1 MWDSM
6 LEETEVV
13 AIHISKYPVIEQ
25 LYAKLNSKLSQ
36 ILRDSLLNFYTL
48 MLKFQVHV
56 VKYFD
61 PARKGSRTVEGMN
74 PVTAD
79 RNKKEMQ
86 AIEEARH
93 RVDDNIILVDAEVT
107 KLGIDNLK
115 EGQEGQHEQL
125 LAVKEGIKALSL
137 DLEGGFSQ
145 AERHQQQ
152 RHKDLIEMWKGSL
165 DEMKSNAEQERIQME
180 LNYSSSVR
188 SWLSE
193 ASPWDDHERA
203 RSQRQMGLGTWLIED
218 DDFKSWRTAGNSS
231 LLWIYG
237 FAGTGKTGLV
247 CRVIEELTDEETSS
261 ESHRLA
267 IFYCSNDKARTG
279 RGDRFSRSDPEEALR
294 SVVSQLSTARQDI
307 APIVA
312 EKFETF
318 GPSSDRPKTL
328 DYVDCVEIL
337 VDISRTINITIVLDA
352 FDECDQD
359 KAPTLLRHLEQVIQQ
374 SPNVRVLISTRP
386 FPAIEKH
393 LTAGPSIEITK
404 ERNGRDVR
412 EFIERTLEDRIQN
425 GKLLNGEIDS
435 ALRMSITNTLST
447 RAGNMFLYAS
457 LLLRQLCDENHTID
471 ADSIRK
477 KLDELPKNL
486 TEIYNRIME
495 EIHDPK
501 NSQRSCLLAQN
512 AIKWLLRAQRSLD
525 YEALLEA
532 ISPPERRAD
541 PDEVLR
547 ACRTLVILEGERIEF
562 AHYSVR
568 EHVMRMEAYNPSQCN
583 IVATQSCLRILNTY
597 FGADAMIRSRLS
609 ESQIAFKDYALLYW
623 PLHYEGIARSDLAD
637 HRNAI
642 NAMLRSLFLK
652 DRGDRHTYE
661 DWFRNVLE
669 MAEPLV
675 KDNYLASKLNSLRAN
690 PPSPLFAACVFGLED
705 LIGKFGKMLDGLNK
719 CNEHGQNALCLAI
732 ENDKIEAVK
741 ALLSGRFP
749 ADLNS
754 LNLKAVQQLIDWDAA
769 KPPQFIL
776 YASALQCAAATG
788 RLEIAEYLIK
798 EGAHVDLVAGYFGS
812 PLQAACRNGHTDV
825 VELLLRNGA
834 APNNQGGFHGSY
846 PSISISSLSTIWK
859 DCT

>member
-1 MWDSM
+1 M
-6 LEETEVV
+6 LEETEIV
-13 AIHISKYPVIEQ
+13 ATHISKYPVIEQ
-25 LYAKLNSKLSQ
+25 LYAKLNSKLSKL
-36 ILRDSLLNFYTL
+36 LRDSLLNFYIL

-61 PARKGSRTVEGMN
+61 PARKGSRTIEGMN

-93 RVDDNIILVDAEVT
+93 RVDDNIILVDAEIT

-115 EGQEGQHEQL
+115 EGQEGQHKQL
-125 LAVKEGIKALSL
+125 LAVKEGIKALSQ
-137 DLEGGFSQ
+137 DLEGGFSE
-145 AERHQQQ
+145 AEQHQQQ
-152 RHKDLIEMWKGSL
+152 RHRDLVEMWKGSL
-165 DEMKSNAEQERIQME
+165 DEMKLNAEQERIQIE
-180 LNYSSSVR
+180 LNYTASVR
-188 SWLSE
+188 SWLSD
-193 ASPWDDHERA
+193 ASPWHDHERA
-203 RSQRQMGLGTWLIED
+203 RRQRQMGLGRWLVED
-218 DDFKSWRTAGNSS
+218 DEYKRWQLFLNPPI
-231 LLWIYG
+231 LWIYG

-247 CRVIEELTDEETSS
+247 CRVIEELAEEEISNDN
-261 ESHRLA
+261 HRLA

-279 RGDRFSRSDPEEALR
+279 RRDVFSRSDPEEALR
-294 SVVSQLSTARQDI
+294 SIVSQVSTARREV

-312 EKFETF
+312 EKFENF

-328 DYVDCVEIL
+328 DYVDCMETL
-337 VDISRTINITIVLDA
+337 VDISRTTSITIVLDA

-359 KAPTLLRHLEQVIQQ
+359 KAPILLRHLEEIIRQ
-374 SPNVRVLISTRP
+374 SSNVRVFISTRP

-393 LTAGPSIEITK
+393 LAASPSIEVTK

-412 EFIERTLEDRIQN
+412 EFIERTLEDRMQN
-425 GKLLNGEIDS
+425 QKPLNGEVVDP
-435 ALRMSITNTLST
+435 ALKRTITETLSA

-457 LLLRQLCDENHTID
+457 LLLRQLWDENHTID
-471 ADSIRK
+471 AESIRK

-486 TEIYNRIME
+486 TEIYDRIME
-495 EIHDPK
+495 EIHDSTS
-501 NSQRSCLLAQN
+501 NSLRSCLLAQN

-525 YEALLEA
+525 YQALLEA
-532 ISPPERRAD
+532 VSPPERRAD
-541 PDEVLR
+541 LDEVLR
-547 ACRTLVILEGERIEF
+547 ACRTLVVSEGERIEF

-583 IVATQSCLRILNTY
+583 IVATRSCLRILNTY
-597 FGADAMIRSRLS
+597 FGADAMTRSRLS

-652 DRGDRHTYE
+652 DRGDRHTYG
-661 DWFRNVLE
+661 DWFRNVLQ

-675 KDNYLASKLNSLRAN
+675 KDNYLASKLNALRAN

-705 LIGKFGKMLDGLNK
+705 LIGRFSRSVDGLNIY
-719 CNEHGQNALCLAI
+719 NEHGQNALCLAI
-732 ENDKIEAVK
+732 ENDKLEAVK

-754 LNLKAVQQLIDWDAA
+754 LNLKAVQQLIDWDTA
-769 KPPQFIL
+769 KPPKYTL

-798 EGAHVDLVAGYFGS
+798 EGAHIDLVAGYFGS
-812 PLQAACRNGHTDV
+812 PLQAASLNGHAAI
-825 VELLLRNGA
+825 VELLLRKGA
-834 APNNQGGFHGSY
+834 EPNNQGGFHGA
-846 PSISISSLSTIWK
+846 
-859 DCT
+859 